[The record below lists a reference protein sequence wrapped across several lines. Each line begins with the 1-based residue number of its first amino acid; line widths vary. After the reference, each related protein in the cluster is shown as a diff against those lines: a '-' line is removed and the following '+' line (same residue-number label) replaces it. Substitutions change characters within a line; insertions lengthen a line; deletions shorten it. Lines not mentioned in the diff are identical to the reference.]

1 MKTRIETMTLD
12 EMRKLFNDLRWQLV
26 FVTENL
32 SKRAKR
38 DAVRENLES
47 VKDSLFGLNCLVE
60 GETK

>member
-32 SKRAKR
+32 SKRSKR

-60 GETK
+60 GESK

>member
-60 GETK
+60 GESK

>member
-12 EMRKLFNDLRWQLV
+12 EMHKLFNDLRWQLV

-47 VKDSLFGLNCLVE
+47 VKDILFGLNCLVE
-60 GETK
+60 GESK